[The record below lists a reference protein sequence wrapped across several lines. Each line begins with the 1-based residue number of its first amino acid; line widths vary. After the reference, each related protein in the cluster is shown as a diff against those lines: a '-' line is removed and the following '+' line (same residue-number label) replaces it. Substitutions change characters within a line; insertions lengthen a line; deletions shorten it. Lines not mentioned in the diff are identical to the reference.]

1 MTLYGDDGALTTE
14 VLGDAQPDEEGVV
27 TGNLYLRGGGDPSS
41 AAATRARLTRILVT
55 SGLTEITN
63 RVLGDESK
71 FDRLR
76 GGPDSAY
83 RVSEWVGPLSA
94 LSFNHGFTL
103 ADRPSFQRNP
113 PQYAAKIFTRELK
126 RAGVIVR
133 RPARAGVTPADA
145 ETLGEWTSNR
155 MAVIAR
161 HTNRPSDNY
170 FAETLLKNLG
180 ADFGSSGTTAAG
192 APVAR
197 RQAARFGAR
206 PTMVDGSGLSRQN
219 RTTPRDVVRLLDG
232 LDESDIARSMRISLS
247 VAGKSGTLYDRMRG
261 TAAKGRC
268 RAKSG
273 TVERGNQ
280 PRRLLQQQVWRPAC
294 VCVPD
299 ERHQHLDRPPAARPH
314 GHITREVHAV
324 SLRTLALA
332 IVFAFTLAAP
342 AAARE
347 AVVTS
352 FDGTQLHVSFHPATA
367 GHKAPTILQT
377 HGWGQ
382 RRDQNPNSA
391 SSNATGNVGTG
402 PLRKAGFNVLTWDSR
417 GFGESGGTVQVDYK
431 DFEGR
436 DVQVLLDWL
445 AKQPEAR
452 LDRRGDPR
460 VGMHGVSTRAGSS
473 SSPRRS
479 TSGSTRS
486 SRRSPGTRCSPAST
500 RRRRSRAAGRR
511 CCSPPGRRGGWT
523 RTSRRRS
530 RPARPPASCQPR
542 IARGSS
548 RAAPATRW

>member
-1 MTLYGDDGALTTE
+1 MARIASLAVLLVVLLVPAAHAAGPAATVRALDRQMNQAGTGSGALVIDLDSGATLYARRPDVPRIPASVNKLYTTSAAMTLYGDDGTLTTE

-27 TGNLYLRGGGDPSS
+27 TGNLYLRGGGDPEFSRGD
-41 AAATRARLTRILVT
+41 ARRLTRILVT
-55 SGLTEITN
+55 SGLTEVTN

-133 RPARAGVTPADA
+133 RPARAGVAPAGA

-192 APVAR
+192 ASVAR

-232 LDESDIARSMRISLS
+232 LDESDVARPMRISLS

-268 RAKSG
+268 RAKTGTISG
-273 TVERGNQ
+273 VTNLAGYCNSKSGA
-280 PRRLLQQQVWRPAC
+280 RLA
-294 VCVPD
+294 
-299 ERHQHLDRPPAARPH
+299 
-314 GHITREVHAV
+314 
-324 SLRTLALA
+324 
-332 IVFAFTLAAP
+332 FAFLMSGISTW
-342 AAARE
+342 
-347 AVVTS
+347 T
-352 FDGTQLHVSFHPATA
+352 
-367 GHKAPTILQT
+367 GHRLQD
-377 HGWGQ
+377 
-382 RRDQNPNSA
+382 RMAIS
-391 SSNATGNVGTG
+391 
-402 PLRKAGFNVLTWDSR
+402 
-417 GFGESGGTVQVDYK
+417 
-431 DFEGR
+431 
-436 DVQVLLDWL
+436 L
-445 AKQPEAR
+445 AKYTP
-452 LDRRGDPR
+452 
-460 VGMHGVSTRAGSS
+460 
-473 SSPRRS
+473 
-479 TSGSTRS
+479 
-486 SRRSPGTRCSPAST
+486 
-500 RRRRSRAAGRR
+500 
-511 CCSPPGRRGGWT
+511 
-523 RTSRRRS
+523 
-530 RPARPPASCQPR
+530 
-542 IARGSS
+542 
-548 RAAPATRW
+548 